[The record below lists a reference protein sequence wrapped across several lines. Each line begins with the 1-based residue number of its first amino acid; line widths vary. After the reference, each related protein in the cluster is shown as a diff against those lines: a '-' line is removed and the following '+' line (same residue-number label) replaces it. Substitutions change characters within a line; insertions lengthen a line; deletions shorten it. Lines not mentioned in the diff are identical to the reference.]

1 MVRNRRSADMEVKM
15 RHRAGLHLPA
25 VSLTY
30 AVALTLWLGSFGAD
44 AGFQTGAPTVLSLR
58 SVPDGL
64 NVYVARAGQPDT
76 IFNQGNFKGQ
86 TPLTL
91 QVEAGEYQ
99 LGYLATKALAPSQL
113 GAIEEIQPGVRVV
126 SLYRDATL
134 IQYPDKVITLA
145 SGSREIAVP
154 NRTSLKPSETEP
166 YAWDRSPVTA
176 SGPEEFNAFYYKID
190 GTDIAQVGTIYTV
203 HASQAQNEHIGII
216 LPSRYLRAGE
226 RIQELR
232 QYYPQERRFKL
243 PPASEVDAVLKA
255 SGILEYRDVL
265 VELLERGGKVIYDG
279 PRPGGSVNLKSGEQV
294 PVVHAAQDAA
304 PSPSTTMRLR
314 DVLSIRGGKLVATRY
329 GTSVHQE

>member
-1 MVRNRRSADMEVKM
+1 M
-15 RHRAGLHLPA
+15 RLRAALQLPA
-25 VSLTY
+25 VSLTS
-30 AVALTLWLGSFGAD
+30 AVALGLWLWSFGAE
-44 AGFQTGAPTVLSLR
+44 AGSQTGTATLSLH

-64 NVYVARAGQPDT
+64 SVYIVRAGQPDT
-76 IFNQGNFKGQ
+76 LFTPGNFKGR
-86 TPLTL
+86 TPLAV

-99 LGYLATKALAPSQL
+99 LGYLATKAPGAAQL

-126 SLYRDATL
+126 SLYRDAAL
-134 IQYPDKVITLA
+134 IQYPDKVIPLA
-145 SGSREIAVP
+145 SGSRETAVP

-166 YAWDRSPVTA
+166 YAWDRSSVSA

-190 GTDIAQVGTIYTV
+190 GTDIAQVGSIYTV
-203 HASQAQNEHIGII
+203 RAGEARNEHVGII
-216 LPSRYLRAGE
+216 LPSRYLRSGE

-243 PPASEVDAVLKA
+243 PPSSEVDAVLKA

-294 PVVHAAQDAA
+294 LVVHAAQGAA
-304 PSPSTTMRLR
+304 ADPSTTMRIR
-314 DVLSIRGGKLVATRY
+314 DVLSIKGGKLAVTRY
-329 GTSVHQE
+329 GTSVHHE

>member
-1 MVRNRRSADMEVKM
+1 M
-15 RHRAGLHLPA
+15 RHCTALHFPA

-30 AVALTLWLGSFGAD
+30 AVSLTLWLWSFGAR
-44 AGFQTGAPTVLSLR
+44 AGSQTSAPVVFSLR

-76 IFNQGNFKGQ
+76 IFDQGNFKGR

-91 QVEAGEYQ
+91 PVEAGEYQ
-99 LGYLATKALAPSQL
+99 LGYLATTALAPAQL

-126 SLYRDATL
+126 SLYRDGAL
-134 IQYPDKVITLA
+134 IQYPDKVIALA

-166 YAWDRSPVTA
+166 YAWDRSPVSA
-176 SGPEEFNAFYYKID
+176 SGPEAFNAFYYKMD
-190 GTDIAQVGTIYTV
+190 GIDIAQVGAIYTV
-203 HASQAQNEHIGII
+203 HVSQARNEHIGII

-226 RIQELR
+226 RIEELR
-232 QYYPQERRFKL
+232 QYYPKERQFTL

-279 PRPGGSVNLKSGEQV
+279 PRPGGLVNLKTDEQV
-294 PVVHAAQDAA
+294 PVVHAAQEAA
-304 PSPSTTMRLR
+304 ASLSTTMRIR
-314 DVLSIRGGKLVATRY
+314 DVLSIQGGKLVVTHY
-329 GTSVHQE
+329 GTSVHHE